1 MSGGLMSVGLRPAF
15 LFCAVALG
23 LGGCGLFGDDAPP
36 AQVSAVQP
44 GALKPGDLLRITVV
58 GEEELSGVFPVAE
71 DRMVH
76 LELVGA
82 VPAGGL
88 SLPAFEDILR
98 SKLAAGYLKD
108 PQILV
113 ARVAAPPASVTQPT
127 TPSLPAAVLRSSQ

>member
-1 MSGGLMSVGLRPAF
+1 MPRGHRLPVLAAVLMLS
-15 LFCAVALG
+15 
-23 LGGCGLFGDDAPP
+23 GCGLFTAPDAAPP
-36 AQVSAVQP
+36 SAVQP
-44 GALKPGDLLRITVV
+44 DALKPGDMLRITVV

-88 SLPAFEDILR
+88 TLPAFEDILR
-98 SKLAAGYLKD
+98 GKLAAGYLKD

-113 ARVAAPPASVTQPT
+113 ARVPAPPAGPAQPAG
-127 TPSLPAAVLRSSQ
+127 PVLPLPVLRAYQ

>member
-1 MSGGLMSVGLRPAF
+1 MRGVPRMAF
-15 LFCAVALG
+15 LAVALA
-23 LGGCGLFGDDAPP
+23 LGGCGLFAPP
-36 AQVSAVQP
+36 AAAPVSAVQP

-58 GEEELSGVFPVAE
+58 GEEELSGVFAVGE

-88 SLPAFEDILR
+88 TLPAFEDILR
-98 SKLAAGYLKD
+98 GKLAAGYLKD

-113 ARVAAPPASVTQPT
+113 ARVAAPPPGAVAQPT
-127 TPSLPAAVLRSSQ
+127 MPSLPAPVLRASQ

>member
-1 MSGGLMSVGLRPAF
+1 MSGGHRMLVLAAAF
-15 LFCAVALG
+15 ALS
-23 LGGCGLFGDDAPP
+23 GCGLFGGGDAP
-36 AQVSAVQP
+36 QTSAVQP
-44 GALKPGDLLRITVV
+44 GALKPGDMLRITVV

-88 SLPAFEDILR
+88 TLPAFEDILR

-113 ARVAAPPASVTQPT
+113 ARVTAPPAGVTQPT
-127 TPSLPAAVLRSSQ
+127 APSLPAPVLRSSQ

>member
-1 MSGGLMSVGLRPAF
+1 MSGGHRALLFVLAF
-15 LFCAVALG
+15 SLS
-23 LGGCGLFGDDAPP
+23 GCGLFNGGDAPP
-36 AQVSAVQP
+36 TSAIQP
-44 GALKPGDLLRITVV
+44 GALQPGDMLRITVV

-88 SLPAFEDILR
+88 TLPAFEDILR

-113 ARVAAPPASVTQPT
+113 ARVAAPPAGATQPT
-127 TPSLPAAVLRSSQ
+127 APSLPAPVLRASQ

>member
-1 MSGGLMSVGLRPAF
+1 MPGGLRPA
-15 LFCAVALG
+15 LLALAFA
-23 LGGCGLFGDDAPP
+23 LGGCGLFGGNPPDA
-36 AQVSAVQP
+36 AQP
-44 GALKPGDLLRITVV
+44 DTLKPGDMLRITVV

-98 SKLAAGYLKD
+98 GKLAAGYLKD
-108 PQILV
+108 PQVLV
-113 ARVAAPPASVTQPT
+113 ARATTPPPGAAQPT
-127 TPSLPAAVLRSSQ
+127 MPSLPAPVLRSSQ

>member
-1 MSGGLMSVGLRPAF
+1 MSDGQRMLFFVIAF
-15 LFCAVALG
+15 T
-23 LGGCGLFGDDAPP
+23 LGGCGLFGGDNAP
-36 AQVSAVQP
+36 QVSAVQP
-44 GALKPGDLLRITVV
+44 GALKPGDMLRITVV

-88 SLPAFEDILR
+88 TLPAFEDILR

-113 ARVAAPPASVTQPT
+113 ARVAAPPAAATRPT
-127 TPSLPAAVLRSSQ
+127 APSLPAPVLRSSQ

>member
-1 MSGGLMSVGLRPAF
+1 MPRGHRILFLVIAF
-15 LFCAVALG
+15 A
-23 LGGCGLFGDDAPP
+23 LGGCGLFGGGDAPQP
-36 AQVSAVQP
+36 SAVQP
-44 GALKPGDLLRITVV
+44 GALRPGDMLRITVV

-88 SLPAFEDILR
+88 TLPAFEDILR
-98 SKLAAGYLKD
+98 GKLAAGYLKD

-113 ARVAAPPASVTQPT
+113 ARVAVPPAAATQPT
-127 TPSLPAAVLRSSQ
+127 APSLPAPVLRSSQ

>member
-1 MSGGLMSVGLRPAF
+1 MSGATRALGFV
-15 LFCAVALG
+15 VALG
-23 LGGCGLFGDDAPP
+23 LGGCGLFAAPDAGP
-36 AQVSAVQP
+36 ARAVQP
-44 GALKPGDLLRITVV
+44 GALKPGDMLRITVV

-88 SLPAFEDILR
+88 TLPAFEDILR
-98 SKLAAGYLKD
+98 GKLAAGYLKD

-113 ARVAAPPASVTQPT
+113 ARVTAPPPAVATQPT
-127 TPSLPAAVLRSSQ
+127 APSLPAPVLRSSQ